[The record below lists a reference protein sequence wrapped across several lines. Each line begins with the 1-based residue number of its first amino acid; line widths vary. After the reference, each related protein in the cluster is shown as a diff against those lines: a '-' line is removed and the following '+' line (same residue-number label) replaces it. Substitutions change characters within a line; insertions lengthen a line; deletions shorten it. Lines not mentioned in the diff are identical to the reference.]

1 MARIARGF
9 SSLKRTALFDY
20 HVSVLGGKMVPF
32 AGYEMP
38 VEYKNYSGGVLKEH
52 FLCRES
58 AALFDVGHMGQ
69 VKIHGKD
76 RVKFLDHLIV
86 GDLQGLK
93 EGSAMLS
100 LITNE
105 RGGIIDDTVVTKFDD
120 HM

>member
-20 HVSVLGGKMVPF
+20 HASVLGGKMVPF

-76 RVKFLDHLIV
+76 RVKFLDQLIV

-120 HM
+120 HL